1 MTRMIDADGHVAEP
15 KVLWEEYVEPRFR
28 ERVIQVRRNDEGLDD
43 LWIGGENRTRGSGL
57 NVAATCVPGGMSD
70 AERARTLTWDDVP
83 RGGWDPGA
91 RLADM
96 DSEGIDVAVL
106 FPTLWLLY
114 GDLDDPELAAAACRA
129 YDDWI
134 ADFCRTAPKRLYAVA
149 PMALQNVPAAI
160 AEMRRVVRDLGFKAV
175 FVRPNPF
182 GGRRLNDAAYDPFWR
197 EAQELDVAVAVHSSF
212 GTRMPTLGDDR
223 YRDPFF
229 FHMVCHPFELQAACM
244 DLVCGGVLEKF
255 PRLRIA
261 FLESGVGWLGYW
273 LDRMDGH
280 YDKMRPYVPWLRKR
294 PSEYFME
301 QCFLSVDPDERTVA
315 AMVDLGA
322 ERNVVWGS
330 DYPHFDCTFPGIVRE
345 VKETCRDLSD
355 RARHA
360 ILEENAARLYRFD
373 GY

>member
-294 PSEYFME
+294 PSEYF
-301 QCFLSVDPDERTVA
+301 
-315 AMVDLGA
+315 
-322 ERNVVWGS
+322 
-330 DYPHFDCTFPGIVRE
+330 
-345 VKETCRDLSD
+345 
-355 RARHA
+355 
-360 ILEENAARLYRFD
+360 
-373 GY
+373 